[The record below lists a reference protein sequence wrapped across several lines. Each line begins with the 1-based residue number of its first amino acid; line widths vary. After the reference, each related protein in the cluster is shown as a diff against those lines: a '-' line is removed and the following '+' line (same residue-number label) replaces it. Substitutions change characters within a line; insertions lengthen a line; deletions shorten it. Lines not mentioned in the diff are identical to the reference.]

1 MTVKRKQSLDR
12 VVGILLAAALP
23 IGIYF
28 GACLISDSQFASA
41 VKTAHDTEIEVRE
54 GLWNYNALTGRE
66 QLLYRVMHDAMEQR
80 DEKTARI
87 SIVPTAEEFSAAFDA
102 VLCDDPMFCDLLRE
116 ECTLVTGDN
125 SACVTLSYAADG
137 AARRQQLADTAA
149 KLTDGLA
156 NDETTARLLHDA
168 MMDCTW
174 SSDDGEIGSTAY
186 DALCL
191 GRADAM
197 GYALAYALVCDQAG
211 IDCTVVTGTVKSAD
225 TVGAHAWNA
234 LMLNGVTGYTD
245 VMWNDAAASIGM
257 DGAQETALPFHGYYF
272 LSFAEMSADHT
283 PAYGDAFW
291 PDGETQNYYEQKG
304 LCISEET
311 ELVPVLTTL
320 LTDARRSQIGCIEFR
335 LEPGL
340 ELTDYALEEALTAAI
355 AVVNQ
360 SAVGGQLL
368 RQTNRVYHTSSDGG
382 SITVQLF
389 YEDINE

>member
-1 MTVKRKQSLDR
+1 MTVKQKQSLGR
-12 VVGILLAAALP
+12 VVGFLLTAALP

-28 GACLISDSQFASA
+28 GACRISDSQFASA

-54 GLWNYNALTGRE
+54 GLWNYNALSGRE
-66 QLLYRVMHDAMEQR
+66 QLLYRVLHDAMEQR
-80 DEKTARI
+80 DAETARI
-87 SIVPTAEEFSAAFDA
+87 AIVPTAEEFAAAFDA

-174 SSDDGEIGSTAY
+174 SSNDGEIGSTAY

-320 LTDARRSQIGCIEFR
+320 LTDARHSQIGCIEFR

>member
-1 MTVKRKQSLDR
+1 MTVKQKQSLGR
-12 VVGILLAAALP
+12 VVGFLLTAALP

-28 GACLISDSQFASA
+28 GACRISDSQFASA

-54 GLWNYNALTGRE
+54 GLWNYNALSGRE
-66 QLLYRVMHDAMEQR
+66 QLLYRVLHDAMEQR
-80 DEKTARI
+80 DAETARI
-87 SIVPTAEEFSAAFDA
+87 AIVPTAEEFAAAFDA
-102 VLCDDPMFCDLLRE
+102 VLCDDPLFCDVLRE

-125 SACVTLSYAADG
+125 SAYVTLSYAADG

-174 SSDDGEIGSTAY
+174 SSDGGEIGSTAY